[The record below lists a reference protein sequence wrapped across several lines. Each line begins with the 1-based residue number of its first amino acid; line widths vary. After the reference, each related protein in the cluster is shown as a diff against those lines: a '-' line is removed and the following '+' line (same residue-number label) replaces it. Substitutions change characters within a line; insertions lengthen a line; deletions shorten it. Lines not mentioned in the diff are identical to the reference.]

1 MATIDLSGITNAPYI
16 RRATGVGTTWQEF
29 SFPGW
34 VTKVSVQPD
43 SDVYVAMVGAET
55 PADGGSVG
63 SHFLKVAADGAA
75 TIVIRDC
82 DDNPTATGVPRAGS
96 IFVAAQ
102 TGTADMS
109 VILESG
115 RD

>member
-16 RRATGVGTTWQEF
+16 RRATGVATTWQEF

-63 SHFLKVAADGAA
+63 SHFLKVSSGGSV
-75 TIVIRDC
+75 TLVIRDC
-82 DDNPTATGVPRAGS
+82 DDNPTAVGVTRAAS
-96 IFVAAQ
+96 VFVAAQ
-102 TGTADMS
+102 TGTADLT
-109 VILESG
+109 VVLESG

>member
-1 MATIDLSGITNAPYI
+1 MATIDLTGVTNSPYI
-16 RRATGVGTTWQEF
+16 RRATGVATTWQEV

-55 PADGGSVG
+55 PTDGGSVG
-63 SHFLKVAADGAA
+63 SHFLKVASGGSA
-75 TIVIRDC
+75 TLVIRDC
-82 DDNPTATGVPRAGS
+82 DDNPTTVGVTKAGS
-96 IFVAAQ
+96 IFVAAA
-102 TGTADMS
+102 TGTADLT
-109 VILESG
+109 VVLESG

>member
-1 MATIDLSGITNAPYI
+1 M
-16 RRATGVGTTWQEF
+16 
-29 SFPGW
+29 
-34 VTKVSVQPD
+34 QPD
-43 SDVYVAMVGAET
+43 SAVYVAMVGAET

-63 SHFLKVAADGAA
+63 SHFLKVAAGGAV

-82 DDNPTATGVPRAGS
+82 DDNPTATGVARAGS

-102 TGTADMS
+102 TGTADLT
-109 VILESG
+109 VVLESG

>member
-16 RRATGVGTTWQEF
+16 RRATSVGTTWQEV

-34 VTKVSVQPD
+34 VTKVSVLPD
-43 SDVYVAMVGAET
+43 AAVYVGVVGAET
-55 PADGGSVG
+55 PSDGGSVG
-63 SHFLKVAADGAA
+63 SHFMKVGAGGSVS
-75 TIVIRDC
+75 IVMRDA
-82 DDNPTATGVPRAGS
+82 DDNPTAAGVTRATS

-102 TGTADMS
+102 TGTVDFS
-109 VILESG
+109 VVLESG